1 MAEELTTSTNAL
13 GGIKT
18 EKAPELTKEEK
29 AVQKEAD
36 ETAIRSYNLLIEQT
50 ELEIEKLKKAVK
62 LNIPNREILE
72 MIDKHKAEVAKA
84 KKFKEI
90 VQGRQK

>member
-1 MAEELTTSTNAL
+1 MGSEITTSTNAL

-29 AVQKEAD
+29 ATQKESD
-36 ETAIRSYNLLIEQT
+36 ETAIRSYELLIEQT
-50 ELEIEKLKKAVK
+50 ELEIDKLEKAVK
-62 LNIPNREILE
+62 ANIPNREVLE
-72 MIDKHKAEVAKA
+72 LIDKHKAEIAKA